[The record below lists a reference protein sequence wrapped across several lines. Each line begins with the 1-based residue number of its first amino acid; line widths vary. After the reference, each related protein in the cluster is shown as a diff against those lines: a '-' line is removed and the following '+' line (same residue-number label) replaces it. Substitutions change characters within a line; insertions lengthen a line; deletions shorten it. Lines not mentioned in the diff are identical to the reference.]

1 MQKKKKNSTSSRLN
15 ESLEEVTFGEVDIWH
30 GVRKSQN
37 KIIGDGNRKKEVSQF
52 LAFFFSCPDFT

>member
-15 ESLEEVTFGEVDIWH
+15 QSLEEVTFGEVDIWH

-37 KIIGDGNRKKEVSQF
+37 KIIGDGESRK
-52 LAFFFSCPDFT
+52 

>member
-30 GVRKSQN
+30 EVRKSQN
-37 KIIGDGNRKKEVSQF
+37 KIIGDGESRK
-52 LAFFFSCPDFT
+52 